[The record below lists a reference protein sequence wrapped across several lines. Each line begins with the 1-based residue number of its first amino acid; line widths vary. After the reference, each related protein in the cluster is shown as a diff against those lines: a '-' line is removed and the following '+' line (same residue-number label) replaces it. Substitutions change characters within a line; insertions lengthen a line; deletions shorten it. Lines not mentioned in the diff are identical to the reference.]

1 MIEDNKEKESNI
13 EGTEEGKP
21 EAEAKEAEAK
31 EEPEAEA
38 KEEPEAEAKE
48 EPEAEAKEE
57 PEAEAKEEPEAEAK
71 EEPEA
76 EAKEAEAKEEPEAE
90 AKEEPEAE
98 AKEEPEV
105 IVEKVLN
112 FDEFRPG
119 DNITVNIKI
128 IEGDRQRT
136 QSFQGDVIKGR
147 FIKSKNPDKTSTFL
161 IRRIASGV
169 GVERIFPF
177 FSPSIES
184 IKLNRKGKVRQ
195 ARIYYM
201 RERAGKRA
209 RIKERRN

>member
-13 EGTEEGKP
+13 EGTEEGK
-21 EAEAKEAEAK
+21 
-31 EEPEAEA
+31 
-38 KEEPEAEAKE
+38 
-48 EPEAEAKEE
+48 
-57 PEAEAKEEPEAEAK
+57 
-71 EEPEA
+71 
-76 EAKEAEAKEEPEAE
+76 
-90 AKEEPEAE
+90 PEAE

>member
-21 EAEAKEAEAK
+21 EAEAK

-71 EEPEA
+71 EEPKAEA
-76 EAKEAEAKEEPEAE
+76 EAKEEPEAEAKEEPEAE

>member
-21 EAEAKEAEAK
+21 EAEAKEEPEAEAKEEPEAEAK

-76 EAKEAEAKEEPEAE
+76 EAKEA
-90 AKEEPEAE
+90 AE

>member
-13 EGTEEGKP
+13 EGAEESKPEPEAEAEEVKP
-21 EAEAKEAEAK
+21 EAEAEEVKP
-31 EEPEAEA
+31 EPEAEA
-38 KEEPEAEAKE
+38 EEVKTEPEAEAE
-48 EPEAEAKEE
+48 EVKT
-57 PEAEAKEEPEAEAK
+57 
-71 EEPEA
+71 
-76 EAKEAEAKEEPEAE
+76 
-90 AKEEPEAE
+90 
-98 AKEEPEV
+98 EPEV
-105 IVEKVLN
+105 NIEKALN

-128 IEGDRQRT
+128 VEGDRQRT

-147 FIKSKNPDKTSTFL
+147 FIKSKNPDKASTFL

>member
-13 EGTEEGKP
+13 EGTEEVK
-21 EAEAKEAEAK
+21 
-31 EEPEAEA
+31 PEAEA

-57 PEAEAKEEPEAEAK
+57 PE
-71 EEPEA
+71 
-76 EAKEAEAKEEPEAE
+76 
-90 AKEEPEAE
+90 
-98 AKEEPEV
+98 V
-105 IVEKVLN
+105 DIEKVLN

-147 FIKSKNPDKTSTFL
+147 FIKSKNPDKASTFL

>member
-1 MIEDNKEKESNI
+1 MIEENKEKES
-13 EGTEEGKP
+13 KP
-21 EAEAKEAEAK
+21 EAEASEESKPEAT
-31 EEPEAEA
+31 EESKPEAEA
-38 KEEPEAEAKE
+38 TEEVKPEAQL
-48 EPEAEAKEE
+48 
-57 PEAEAKEEPEAEAK
+57 
-71 EEPEA
+71 
-76 EAKEAEAKEEPEAE
+76 
-90 AKEEPEAE
+90 
-98 AKEEPEV
+98 
-105 IVEKVLN
+105 EKVLD

-128 IEGDRQRT
+128 VEGDRQRT

-147 FIKSKNPDKTSTFL
+147 FIKSKNPDKASTFL

>member
-1 MIEDNKEKESNI
+1 MIEENKEKESNQ
-13 EGTEEGKP
+13 EATEEVKP
-21 EAEAKEAEAK
+21 EAEAT
-31 EEPEAEA
+31 EEVKPEAEA
-38 KEEPEAEAKE
+38 TEEVKPEAEATE
-48 EPEAEAKEE
+48 EVKPEAEATEE
-57 PEAEAKEEPEAEAK
+57 VK
-71 EEPEA
+71 
-76 EAKEAEAKEEPEAE
+76 
-90 AKEEPEAE
+90 
-98 AKEEPEV
+98 PEV
-105 IVEKVLN
+105 QQEKALD

-128 IEGDRQRT
+128 VEGDRQRT

-147 FIKSKNPDKTSTFL
+147 FTKSKNPDKASTFL

>member
-13 EGTEEGKP
+13 EGTEEVK
-21 EAEAKEAEAK
+21 
-31 EEPEAEA
+31 
-38 KEEPEAEAKE
+38 
-48 EPEAEAKEE
+48 
-57 PEAEAKEEPEAEAK
+57 
-71 EEPEA
+71 
-76 EAKEAEAKEEPEAE
+76 PEAE

-105 IVEKVLN
+105 DIEKVLN

-147 FIKSKNPDKTSTFL
+147 FIKSKNPDKASTFL

-195 ARIYYM
+195 ARIFYM

>member
-21 EAEAKEAEAK
+21 EAEAKE
-31 EEPEAEA
+31 EPEAEA
-38 KEEPEAEAKE
+38 KEEPEAEDKE
-48 EPEAEAKEE
+48 ESVAEAKEE
-57 PEAEAKEEPEAEAK
+57 PEAED
-71 EEPEA
+71 
-76 EAKEAEAKEEPEAE
+76 
-90 AKEEPEAE
+90 KEEPEAE

>member
-1 MIEDNKEKESNI
+1 MIEENKEKES
-13 EGTEEGKP
+13 KP
-21 EAEAKEAEAK
+21 EAETT
-31 EEPEAEA
+31 EEVKPEAETT
-38 KEEPEAEAKE
+38 EEVKPEAETTE
-48 EPEAEAKEE
+48 ESKTEAQL
-57 PEAEAKEEPEAEAK
+57 
-71 EEPEA
+71 
-76 EAKEAEAKEEPEAE
+76 
-90 AKEEPEAE
+90 
-98 AKEEPEV
+98 
-105 IVEKVLN
+105 EKVLN

-128 IEGDRQRT
+128 VEGDRQRT

-147 FIKSKNPDKTSTFL
+147 FIKSKNPDKASTFL

>member
-1 MIEDNKEKESNI
+1 MIEENKDKESKQDA
-13 EGTEEGKP
+13 TEEVKS
-21 EAEAKEAEAK
+21 EAEPTEEIKSEAGPTEEVKSEAEPVK
-31 EEPEAEA
+31 
-38 KEEPEAEAKE
+38 
-48 EPEAEAKEE
+48 
-57 PEAEAKEEPEAEAK
+57 
-71 EEPEA
+71 
-76 EAKEAEAKEEPEAE
+76 
-90 AKEEPEAE
+90 
-98 AKEEPEV
+98 
-105 IVEKVLN
+105 ILN

-128 IEGDRQRT
+128 VEGDRQRT

-147 FIKSKNPDKTSTFL
+147 FVKTKNLDKASTFL

-201 RERAGKRA
+201 RQRAGKRA
-209 RIKERRN
+209 RIKERRNWWYGYTPNFNFSK